1 MNHKISVLTTLY
13 NHEAYIVETLR
24 SALSQTLPPA
34 EVIVVDD
41 ASTDASLAAARSV
54 ADPRIHILAQVD
66 NLGGA
71 NTRLGFQNCSGDY
84 IAILNS
90 DDVWETE
97 KLEKQMAFLDAH
109 PECGAVFTHVQ
120 VIDEHGRAWE
130 RGTSQHMEWFN
141 VAGRDRAAWAR
152 HFFHA
157 GNTFCASSALIRKS
171 CLEAIGGVHSNFMQL
186 QDLDMWLRM
195 ALAGW
200 ELGLIEQPLTRYR
213 VSRAG
218 SNMSA
223 ESFGAR
229 SANLFETTQVLQ
241 AFWGVSSLGLLRRIF
256 PDLQASPRAGD
267 ELTQFYLA
275 RHAAGSERLAHRLFA
290 VETMHRWAGRLPA
303 MQEAFELE
311 GFGHRAYRDFI
322 AGTPLQG
329 LIRSGLKGR
338 LSAAAESLLPFAVVH
353 RLKAWRKAMRA

>member
-1 MNHKISVLTTLY
+1 
-13 NHEAYIVETLR
+13 
-24 SALSQTLPPA
+24 
-34 EVIVVDD
+34 
-41 ASTDASLAAARSV
+41 
-54 ADPRIHILAQVD
+54 
-66 NLGGA
+66 
-71 NTRLGFQNCSGDY
+71 
-84 IAILNS
+84 
-90 DDVWETE
+90 
-97 KLEKQMAFLDAH
+97 
-109 PECGAVFTHVQ
+109 
-120 VIDEHGRAWE
+120 
-130 RGTSQHMEWFN
+130 
-141 VAGRDRAAWAR
+141 
-152 HFFHA
+152 
-157 GNTFCASSALIRKS
+157 
-171 CLEAIGGVHSNFMQL
+171 
-186 QDLDMWLRM
+186 
-195 ALAGW
+195 
-200 ELGLIEQPLTRYR
+200 
-213 VSRAG
+213 
-218 SNMSA
+218 MSA